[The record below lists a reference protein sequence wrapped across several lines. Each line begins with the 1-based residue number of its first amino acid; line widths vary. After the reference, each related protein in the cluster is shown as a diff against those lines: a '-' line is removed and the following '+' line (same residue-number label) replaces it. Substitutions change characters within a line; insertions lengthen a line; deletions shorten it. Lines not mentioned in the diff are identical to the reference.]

1 MYLFF
6 FEESWNLI
14 PTFLLFILHNLTIF
28 RFLSTL
34 IVCKQTKMNFFNYKI
49 SKILIHVLFWALF
62 IFVSLFYFSDYYWAE
77 NPFLQYLSILVSIV
91 YVNDFV
97 LLPFFEKKKWYA
109 LYILIITIISFLATQ
124 LYCNVFA
131 QCGCSVAKC
140 LSDYVWQT
148 IVPIIFFSF
157 VWMLFRYLQKKD
169 EVEAIEQKHTEMEL
183 KFLKSQ
189 INPHV
194 LFNNL
199 NTIYAY
205 SLEKPAQ
212 VPELILMLSNNLK
225 HVLYES
231 NATFVPLEKEITF
244 IDNYIKFQEIRT
256 EGIKT
261 IEYSKQIQDNHYMIA
276 PLLLIT
282 LIENSF
288 KHSTMDTKIKI
299 FITLDN
305 EVLTCK
311 CVNAYDASKE
321 TEKEAIGLQNLQK
334 RLELIYKDCYELKVT
349 THEEYCVTLKLQLV

>member
-1 MYLFF
+1 
-6 FEESWNLI
+6 
-14 PTFLLFILHNLTIF
+14 
-28 RFLSTL
+28 
-34 IVCKQTKMNFFNYKI
+34 MNFFSYRI
-49 SKILIHVLFWALF
+49 SKILIHILFWALF
-62 IFVSLFYFSDYYWAE
+62 IFVSLFYFSHYYWTE
-77 NPFLQYLSILVSIV
+77 NPFLQYLSILVTIV

-97 LLPFFEKKKWYA
+97 LLPFFEKKKWYT
-109 LYILIITIISFLATQ
+109 LYILVITLISFFATQ

-131 QCGCSVAKC
+131 QCGCSVVKC

-157 VWMLFRYLQKKD
+157 IWILFRYLKKKD
-169 EVEAIEQKHTEMEL
+169 EVEAIERKHTEMEL

-199 NTIYAY
+199 NTIYSY

-212 VPELILMLSNNLK
+212 VPDLILMLSNNLK

-231 NATFVPLEKEITF
+231 NATFVSLEKELAF

-261 IEYSKQIQDNHYMIA
+261 IQYGKNIDRADYNIA

-282 LIENSF
+282 IIENAF
-288 KHSTMDTKIKI
+288 KHSIIDSIIDLHINVQNGELECVCT
-299 FITLDN
+299 N
-305 EVLTCK
+305 EFDPT
-311 CVNAYDASKE
+311 KE
-321 TEKEAIGLQNLQK
+321 TEEDKIGLQNLKK
-334 RLELIYKDCYELKVT
+334 RLELIYKDKYELMIAADEK
-349 THEEYCVTLKLQLV
+349 YCVTLKLQLS